1 MKKTQGFTLIEL
13 LIASSILVMIMLVG
27 TYSYSLFADK
37 WNKQLGHVNEVA
49 EQIRTVTLLD
59 QLLDGVVPLVL
70 NENNTNGFYFDGSA
84 DELKAISLNGIVRS
98 DEPVIFRLSLDT
110 LINGTKQIW
119 YEEASV
125 QDILLLSA
133 KQSIPFDEPLLLLDN
148 LMQAQFS
155 YFGWQNFEI
164 KSQAA
169 FENDLSKRPYWQPS
183 YQGHVQQLHPEKLS
197 LNIKFVDAQLSL
209 NSRYTRNSEV
219 LLREPD

>member
-70 NENNTNGFYFDGSA
+70 SENNTHGFYFHGSA
-84 DELKAISLNGIVRS
+84 NELKAISLNGVVRS
-98 DEPVIFRLSLDT
+98 DEPVIFKLSLDT

-133 KQSIPFDEPLLLLDN
+133 KQSISFDEPMLLLDN
-148 LMQAQFS
+148 LTQAQFS

-169 FENDLSKRPYWQPS
+169 FENDPSKRPYWQPN

-197 LNIKFVDAQLSL
+197 LNIQFVDAQVSL
-209 NSRYTRNSEV
+209 NSRYTKNSEV
-219 LLREPD
+219 LLRESD